1 MEDHK
6 FIDSKFRLVILA
18 AKRAKQLVR
27 GAKKKINMH
36 AENPLTI
43 ALKEIEN
50 GLINFKIIDEA
61 NDRLAFENL
70 EALGNETEES
80 EEEDLLSLAGDDDDE
95 DYLEESEG
103 EEAAVDDDYEEEVD
117 DLDSDD
123 SDDIIEYDDED

>member
-18 AKRAKQLVR
+18 SKRAKQLVK

-50 GLINFKIIDEA
+50 GLINFEIIDDA
-61 NDRLAFENL
+61 NDRLALENL
-70 EALGNETEES
+70 EALGNDKDET
-80 EEEDLLSLAGDDDDE
+80 EEEDLLSYADDDDDE

-103 EEAAVDDDYEEEVD
+103 EEETAEEEVYEED

-123 SDDIIEYDDED
+123 SDEVVEYDDED